1 MEVINKR
8 RKVHDLSAA
17 SLLEEPAY
25 KPEII
30 RLILQ
35 SLRTF
40 GYSESAAQLE
50 AESGVI
56 LEEKSVAQ
64 FKLGVLEGHW
74 DEVAALIPEFNLKSE
89 EQKQVMYCVMQQKY
103 LELIEKQDYLQALD
117 CLRNEVVPLK
127 PEDTATLH
135 TLASHLL
142 CSTTQ
147 ELMEDAAWEGSGSQ
161 ARRNLLHLAQTHI
174 PPTVMIP
181 PDRLQ
186 SLICQ
191 ALESQV
197 TSCKYHYSSS
207 HPLSLLDDHRCS
219 KDGIVFATV
228 QHIQSMNN
236 ELWDCAFSRN
246 GEELAI
252 VKKDGELVVWR
263 LSEDNSWIEEFD
275 LSADVIK
282 ANSVSW
288 TGEGT
293 LMVGGLDGVVKV
305 VEGRGIVRS
314 FACHSEAISSCFW
327 VGGMVVS
334 GSVDNSLVFCKPN
347 GEKIQ
352 STRMRVRQIE
362 VSADDHIIAVLSACT
377 VHAAKNSVTLF
388 DSPSHSVLRVFEED
402 DHVTAIAISRS
413 GAEVLT
419 NTSLVKPVGY
429 RQQLHLWD
437 VAETKIAQIYEGHN
451 QQKYS
456 LKPCFGGKMCEFVL
470 CGSEDGFIFVWNKA
484 HGTLLSR
491 LAGHTAAVGSYIGQ
505 LCPMESE

>member
-8 RKVHDLSAA
+8 RKVYDLSAA
-17 SLLEEPAY
+17 SLLAEPVY

-40 GYSESAAQLE
+40 GYSESADQLE
-50 AESGVI
+50 AESGII
-56 LEEKSVAQ
+56 LEERSVEK
-64 FKLGVLEGHW
+64 FKLGVLEGRW
-74 DEVAALIPEFNLKSE
+74 DEVAALIPEFGLKPE
-89 EQKQVMYCVMQQKY
+89 EQVQVLYCVKQQKY
-103 LELIEKQDYLQALD
+103 LELIEKEDYLQALE

-142 CSTTQ
+142 CCSSE
-147 ELMEDAAWEGSGSQ
+147 ELMEDAAWEGSGPQ
-161 ARRNLLHLAQTHI
+161 ARRNLLHLTQTHI
-174 PPTVMIP
+174 PPSVMIP

-186 SLICQ
+186 SLMCQ
-191 ALESQV
+191 ALENQV

-207 HPLSLLDDHRCS
+207 HSLSLLEDHRCC
-219 KDGIVFATV
+219 KEAIVFVTV

-236 ELWDCAFSRN
+236 ELWDCAFSKS

-252 VKKDGELVVWR
+252 LKKDGELVVWR
-263 LSEDNSWIEEFD
+263 QSEEGSWTPKFELSSE
-275 LSADVIK
+275 VIK
-282 ANSVSW
+282 ANCVSW
-288 TGEGT
+288 TGDDV

-327 VGGMVVS
+327 VGGQVVS
-334 GSVDNSLVFCKPN
+334 GSVDNSLVFCKPS

-362 VSADDHIIAVLSACT
+362 VSSDDRIIAVLSACSLQT
-377 VHAAKNSVTLF
+377 AKNSVTLF

-402 DHVTAIAISRS
+402 DHITAIAISRS
-413 GAEVLT
+413 GSEVLT
-419 NTSLVKPVGY
+419 NTSLVKPV
-429 RQQLHLWD
+429 
-437 VAETKIAQIYEGHN
+437 VT
-451 QQKYS
+451 
-456 LKPCFGGKMCEFVL
+456 
-470 CGSEDGFIFVWNKA
+470 
-484 HGTLLSR
+484 T
-491 LAGHTAAVGSYIGQ
+491 
-505 LCPMESE
+505 